1 MLDVSR
7 CLIGTAPINCFE
19 KYLSDSTEIYPID
32 LKWATHSRT
41 WAMVCCARG
50 WVCVCV
56 CVRACV
62 LRVTIVEQQSPHI
75 RGRDMTKNPHKI
87 LGSRNLK
94 FVHLSEWIWW
104 SKNMS
109 FFFCSLILSNGM
121 PENLLVEERVYSW
134 LINILN
140 AIVSVIFLA
149 RFVCLHSCVDNIGRW
164 VQFIVLLAPGDD
176 IPRYATGRPCLSDE
190 NTTLHLWKA
199 QWTYNTNITELK
211 VFSISVLHKSKLN

>member
-1 MLDVSR
+1 MK
-7 CLIGTAPINCFE
+7 N
-19 KYLSDSTEIYPID
+19 IYPI
-32 LKWATHSRT
+32 LQRSIPLIWNEPLTLERGR
-41 WAMVCCARG
+41 WCVARVG
-50 WVCVCV
+50 GCVCV
-56 CVRACV
+56 CVRA
-62 LRVTIVEQQSPHI
+62 RVRVESYNSRATITSYS
-75 RGRDMTKNPHKI
+75 GRDMTKNPHKI